1 MFCFVETKSLYVGQV
16 WARPRASLL
25 GKPVPARAAPT
36 GGGSGNYR
44 PGRDAGDVD
53 LSTGHFR
60 TAGHKGQ
67 LGSCFFFLFSQNNLA
82 SPRSAIDTG
91 YV

>member
-1 MFCFVETKSLYVGQV
+1 
-16 WARPRASLL
+16 
-25 GKPVPARAAPT
+25 
-36 GGGSGNYR
+36 
-44 PGRDAGDVD
+44 VD